1 MEDNKKGFGD
11 IYNSTGKVSDDVETE
26 IVEEEI
32 ADSEEYVE
40 QDNVNGNTDSDEFD
54 EDVDTSFDE
63 AAYEEKILYRN
74 NFEYTTP
81 LLKELYKGVLK
92 WDKARRVNSIFIY
105 CILAA
110 NVVANIIFAIMGET
124 RLLQLLIISMVLL
137 GALSVF
143 KILEPTIL
151 AKQTL
156 SGYRRKIGE
165 HMICETAF
173 SEDEFTMEDVT
184 LNQGKH
190 YSYEEITRVRET
202 ETFVV
207 LQIGKKE
214 VIPIHKEQFTKGT
227 LNDFRPFLIKKIR
240 PEE

>member
-1 MEDNKKGFGD
+1 MKRRYC
-11 IYNSTGKVSDDVETE
+11 IETTLN
-26 IVEEEI
+26 IQHLFI
-32 ADSEEYVE
+32 
-40 QDNVNGNTDSDEFD
+40 
-54 EDVDTSFDE
+54 
-63 AAYEEKILYRN
+63 
-74 NFEYTTP
+74 
-81 LLKELYKGVLK
+81 KELYKGVLK

-137 GALSVF
+137 GALSAF
-143 KILEPTIL
+143 KLLEPTIL

-156 SGYRRKIGE
+156 SGYHRRIGE

-214 VIPIHKEQFTKGT
+214 VIPIHKSQFTKGT
-227 LNDFRPFLIKKIR
+227 LEGFRPFLIKQLR
-240 PEE
+240 PE

>member
-1 MEDNKKGFGD
+1 MEEKKGFGD
-11 IYNSTGKVSDDVETE
+11 IYNSTGNADDVKTDVTE
-26 IVEEEI
+26 GV
-32 ADSEEYVE
+32 DSAEFVD
-40 QDNVNGNTDSDEFD
+40 QDNLNDYDNTAEAAT
-54 EDVDTSFDE
+54 EDVDDTFDE

-137 GALSVF
+137 GALSAF
-143 KILEPTIL
+143 KLLEPTIL

-156 SGYRRKIGE
+156 SGYHRRIGE

-214 VIPIHKEQFTKGT
+214 VIPIHKSQFTKGT
-227 LNDFRPFLIKKIR
+227 LEGFRPFLIKQLR
-240 PEE
+240 PE